1 MKTSSIPQRIIVPTY
16 YHIDEDGIIQ
26 FDTEQMEDF
35 FREQMTLLES
45 NNFNNQ

>member
-1 MKTSSIPQRIIVPTY
+1 MKTSSIPQSIVVPTY
-16 YHIDEDGIIQ
+16 YYIGEDGIVQ
-26 FDTEQMEDF
+26 FDTEQMEEF

>member
-1 MKTSSIPQRIIVPTY
+1 MKTHIPQQIIVPVY